1 MASGFGEL
9 TQQANALVAAGDLT
23 GARNL
28 LGPPL
33 DAADPSPGH
42 ASAELAEAAGLQ
54 ARVLVALGD
63 AHAARGWA
71 AFAYSAS
78 TRLYGAADQ
87 RTVATAATLAA
98 VLHRVGSHSRAAR
111 LYRDVII
118 ELTANDGPES
128 LRVLAAHAD
137 LATVEYAQGECTLA
151 RNRLEDA
158 WELHREVYGDG
169 HPGGIRMLAR
179 LGAMQRD
186 CGFFNQAHEHLALAR
201 ELCRE
206 HLPADHPLA
215 TQVGALARAAADP
228 DHVCADAGPEPDH
241 PPHGGHG
248 QHAAQWSPTPPQH
261 GTPPQHAA
269 PPAQH
274 GTPAR
279 HAEPPPQH
287 AAPSP
292 EHGTPPPQHA
302 AAPPHHDAPT
312 WQPGQPSAATPFG
325 GEPGHPEWQPGQP
338 SAATPFG
345 GEPGH
350 PEWQPGQPSAAT
362 PFGGEPRHLDR
373 PYRNGATAAAGP
385 PSDGDHPPDA
395 ELPPRDELPPLRF
408 PPPIPPRST
417 GTAPAGPTVPPPRLP
432 PAPLVEP
439 PPRWATPPTA
449 GTVVPPPRTATDRA
463 GSGFAPNGTGAA
475 LAGGM
480 DGDPEHGWWPPD
492 VARRTPDGD
501 DDLADGPHRAP
512 APTDRWQPEHR
523 SGSAAVAE
531 RPYPEPPGSGAVD
544 LGEPDGVRQVG
555 NLPERRSSR
564 LPVRVHRPPATVR
577 RMPTTVVAGLAVLVL
592 LGTVAVVVGFGL
604 AGGDDPAPPAPGVA
618 TTAPAAPP
626 GTPPPAAPGTPPGSV
641 TLADNRSSVTLGW
654 SYPNGAKGPVVLAG
668 GRAGQELRPF
678 QELPAGSTGYVVYGL
693 DARGDYCFSVAVV
706 YSESVVGEAEPVCT
720 DRPGGS
726 PAAR

>member
-9 TQQANALVAAGDLT
+9 TQQANALVAAGDLA

-63 AHAARGWA
+63 PHAARGWA
-71 AFAYSAS
+71 AFAYSAT
-78 TRLYGAADQ
+78 TRLYGTADQ

-98 VLHRVGSHSRAAR
+98 VLHRVGSHARAAR

-186 CGFFNQAHEHLALAR
+186 CGLFSRAHEHLALAR

-215 TQVGALARAAADP
+215 AQVAALARAAADP
-228 DHVCADAGPEPDH
+228 DHVCADSGPESEDDPHAPSGRTGAPDYAVPWH
-241 PPHGGHG
+241 PEP
-248 QHAAQWSPTPPQH
+248 
-261 GTPPQHAA
+261 
-269 PPAQH
+269 
-274 GTPAR
+274 R
-279 HAEPPPQH
+279 HAEPAPYVEHSEHAGYGQHAHRPQHGGYPQHGAPQH
-287 AAPSP
+287 AAPSYP
-292 EHGTPPPQHA
+292 AVPPPPA
-302 AAPPHHDAPT
+302 AAPAQPAGPASPPLGAVSPYPAA
-312 WQPGQPSAATPFG
+312 PGQRPGQHDQPYPDGPAGFPDG
-325 GEPGHPEWQPGQP
+325 GE
-338 SAATPFG
+338 
-345 GEPGH
+345 
-350 PEWQPGQPSAAT
+350 
-362 PFGGEPRHLDR
+362 
-373 PYRNGATAAAGP
+373 
-385 PSDGDHPPDA
+385 HPPDA

-408 PPPIPPRST
+408 PPPPPSR
-417 GTAPAGPTVPPPRLP
+417 PAGAGTDTPQVPPPRLP

-439 PPRWATPPTA
+439 PPRWGTPPPA
-449 GTVVPPPRTATDRA
+449 GPPVPPPRNAANRS
-463 GSGFAPNGTGAA
+463 GPGFATGAGPTGDA
-475 LAGGM
+475 
-480 DGDPEHGWWPPD
+480 DDDPEHGWWPPD
-492 VARRTPDGD
+492 VTRRTPDGD
-501 DDLADGPHRAP
+501 DEPEAGRHPTP
-512 APTDRWQPEHR
+512 AAAEPWRPESR
-523 SGSAAVAE
+523 SGSTPVAE
-531 RPYPEPPGSGAVD
+531 RPHPELPDSHAVG
-544 LGEPDGVRQVG
+544 LGDTGGVPEARH
-555 NLPERRSSR
+555 LPERRSSR
-564 LPVRVHRPPATVR
+564 LPVRIHRPPPAGR
-577 RMPTTVVAGLAVLVL
+577 RLSTAVVAGLVVLVL
-592 LGTVAVVVGFGL
+592 LGTAAVVLGFGL
-604 AGGDDPAPPAPGVA
+604 TGDDEPESPAPGPA
-618 TTAPAAPP
+618 TSAPAAPP
-626 GTPPPAAPGTPPGSV
+626 STPPPASPGTPPGAV
-641 TLADNRSSVTLGW
+641 TLADNGSSVTLGW

-693 DARGDYCFSVAVV
+693 QTQGNYCFSVAVV
-706 YSESVVGEAEPVCT
+706 YSESVVGEADPVCT
-720 DRPGGS
+720 DRPGRS
-726 PAAR
+726 PSAR